1 MNNFINNALSNKTA
15 QVITSQYN
23 NEIAILKN
31 LQKMKT
37 AMQHKYEIPFSN
49 KIIAM
54 QPQSPREDYD
64 ILTQNLSGQISPEA

>member
-31 LQKMKT
+31 L
-37 AMQHKYEIPFSN
+37 
-49 KIIAM
+49 
-54 QPQSPREDYD
+54 
-64 ILTQNLSGQISPEA
+64 

>member
-1 MNNFINNALSNKTA
+1 
-15 QVITSQYN
+15 
-23 NEIAILKN
+23 
-31 LQKMKT
+31 
-37 AMQHKYEIPFSN
+37 MQHKYEIPFSN